1 MMKKLTICV
10 VILLLIIFSLLCYKF
25 VVLPWSLSKIEMT
38 ESKSDDVTRIELY
51 LVEDRD
57 LFGTA
62 TIFDTKMIEQIMEML
77 VSYKVDKKV
86 RYPQD
91 NVYGETGYALK
102 IDIHCEEEATE
113 SFYVNGYTVLKER
126 FKEGYEWV
134 YEVLISYIPEDFYP
148 KLRAIYDANVIAP

>member
-1 MMKKLTICV
+1 MKKK
-10 VILLLIIFSLLCYKF
+10 LIIFVIVLVLLVLLLFCYKLII
-25 VVLPWSLSKIEMT
+25 VPWSFSKIEML
-38 ESKSDDVTRIELY
+38 ESKISDITKVEMYLEYRDELGSAVISDFETIE
-51 LVEDRD
+51 E
-57 LFGTA
+57 
-62 TIFDTKMIEQIMEML
+62 IINML
-77 VSYKVDKKV
+77 SFHRVNKKV